1 MAGNYQLFVKN
12 VTKATDWNGDP
23 TANPVTNT
31 GGLDFSA
38 MAGTLI
44 FPTIQGSGDGNETCN
59 FGQNAFTGSPPAGY
73 NLGWPAVGGGFT
85 TLDPAKLFGSA
96 ALSGGNLVGT
106 FNTVAG
112 MAQAVDGYDQF
123 QYYFEIQIAG
133 GDLFSNSFG
142 GGAAANYF
150 PGGNPNFWF
159 ANGAYDPGDN
169 LGGAGISGGSLG
181 SGFQANTFAIGSFLT
196 SGLFAYANG
205 DVLGFAVFLTPGMP
219 PPPPTPAVLN
229 MDNVIVTCL
238 ATESPCTAV
247 QFSSAFAA
255 VGPSLGLRWSDTR
268 GATWG
273 NPVPQDF
280 GSNPLVQP
288 QWNRTGYAR
297 DRVFELF
304 WSAAIKTALNGAF
317 VEVVPWKS

>member
-23 TANPVTNT
+23 TANPVTNA
-31 GGLDFSA
+31 GGIDFSA
-38 MAGTLI
+38 MAGTLV
-44 FPTIQGSGDGNETCN
+44 FPTFQGSGDGNQTCN
-59 FGQNAFTGSPPAGY
+59 FGQNAFIGSAPSGY

-96 ALSGGNLVGT
+96 ALSNGNLTAT

-123 QYYFEIQIAG
+123 QYYFETTFEG
-133 GDLFSNSFG
+133 RDLFSNSFG
-142 GGAAANYF
+142 GGVGANYF
-150 PGGNPNFWF
+150 PSGDPNFWF
-159 ANGAYDPGDN
+159 ANGGFKTGDN
-169 LGGAGISGGSLG
+169 LGGAGITGGSLG
-181 SGFQANTFAIGSFLT
+181 SGFQANTFAIGSGLA
-196 SGLFAYANG
+196 SGLFPYDNG

-229 MDNVIVTCL
+229 MDNVVVTSL
-238 ATESPCTAV
+238 LSESPCTAS
-247 QFSSAFAA
+247 QFNPAPL
-255 VGPSLGLRWSDTR
+255 VTPSYGLRWSDTR

-273 NPVPQDF
+273 NPVPQEQSTD
-280 GSNPLVQP
+280 PLSQP

-304 WSAAIKTALNGAF
+304 WSSAYKTAINGAF
-317 VEVVPWKS
+317 VEVIPWKS